1 MVQIIIIMLW
11 YKFRKLSLTCLSHA
25 VWFLCPTLCCCY
37 FQRGWY
43 CNFLSSTSNTE
54 WLQRESAFYVLLAT
68 KKLLLTC
75 HRRGDFTLHGVLVLV
90 VPQLCN
96 IQLSMVTGYRIHS
109 SCFLRHQDFKIEIG
123 HKGSEEKWGSHESGT
138 WARSLALGGEVKN
151 SEGWWG
157 IVEEGGGGWGSHANG
172 TWARSLAQGGEVKNS
187 EGCWGIVWWRN
198 GGFKGKLPVRGV
210 FSWWHHHKVKPKTA
224 PALLLQGWCKG
235 GAVDRWC
242 EGG

>member
-25 VWFLCPTLCCCY
+25 GWFLCPTLCCCY

-75 HRRGDFTLHGVLVLV
+75 HRRGDFTLQGVLVLV

-96 IQLSMVTGYRIHS
+96 IQLSSLVTGYRIHS
-109 SCFLRHQDFKIEIG
+109 SSFLRHQDFKIEIG

-138 WARSLALGGEVKN
+138 WARSLAL
-151 SEGWWG
+151 
-157 IVEEGGGGWGSHANG
+157 
-172 TWARSLAQGGEVKNS
+172 GGEVKNS

-224 PALLLQGWCKG
+224 PALLLQGWCWCG
-235 GAVDRWC
+235 AAAVDRWC